1 MILHP
6 DIARW
11 LVEAQHERLA
21 EIARRSHPRPV
32 AARRRPRKPDA
43 EGA

>member
-11 LVEAQHERLA
+11 LVAAEHERLA
-21 EIARRSHPRPV
+21 ELARRPHPRPV
-32 AARRRPRKPDA
+32 AARRHRRKPNG
-43 EGA
+43 EGG

>member
-11 LVEAQHERLA
+11 LIAAEHERLA
-21 EIARRSHPRPV
+21 GLAG
-32 AARRRPRKPDA
+32 RRRPRR
-43 EGA
+43 GADRPARRRGERRGD